1 MRILCFVF
9 SIALSHARISAGR
22 IVTHPI
28 TPNTTPFA
36 ITIPRSSPS
45 VKLMKQRATKP
56 AIVVIELPVTE
67 TIVWEM
73 ACAMARFLSPSY
85 LSICS

>member
-1 MRILCFVF
+1 MLPFPVIRTNLSKIK
-9 SIALSHARISAGR
+9 SIDGK

-36 ITIPRSSPS
+36 ITTPRSKPN
-45 VKLMKQRATKP
+45 VNVIKHNAINP

-67 TIVWEM
+67 ASVSLIAFAIAV
-73 ACAMARFLSPSY
+73 L
-85 LSICS
+85 